1 MVDTYMRPPTEANW
15 NRIEYGSRTRWN
27 FPNCCGAIDGKHVA
41 LWSPPNSGSL
51 YFNYK
56 NHFSVVLMA
65 LVDDSY
71 KFIYVDVGNYGSNSD
86 SGIFKNYHF
95 GQHFMQGLLNLP
107 GRKLLPGFPETG
119 LLLHC
124 FVADEAFPLRPDM
137 MKPYPRGQHGTKIPE
152 DQLVFNYR
160 LSRAHRISENAF
172 GILVQR

>member
-1 MVDTYMRPPTEANW
+1 
-15 NRIEYGSRTRWN
+15 
-27 FPNCCGAIDGKHVA
+27 
-41 LWSPPNSGSL
+41 
-51 YFNYK
+51 
-56 NHFSVVLMA
+56 MA

-86 SGIFKNYHF
+86 SGIFKYSHF

-119 LLLHC
+119 LLPHC

-137 MKPYPRGQHGTKIPE
+137 IKPYPRGQRGTKIPE

-160 LSRAHRISENAF
+160 LSRAPQNIRKCIWNLSSKVE
-172 GILVQR
+172 GL